1 MENVTFPSFPEPKEV
16 NPIQDGPFRG
26 CSSMGWGQQKGP
38 LSLKSVTHTIQWWN
52 LAQLYYT

>member
-38 LSLKSVTHTIQWWN
+38 LSLKSVTHTMQ
-52 LAQLYYT
+52 